1 MEIVPIELFGIHV
14 DVAFAAPQ
22 PFSKAN
28 IDEFSA
34 NLCNPQTGLGLRPDQ
49 IRLKRFDELFDF
61 ELKANFFGENGTLV
75 RTADRVKFG
84 VRNART
90 AGDWNIMHQTLTKFY
105 NLMEFDPK
113 TQTHLSSH
121 VHARFENSEARDEW
135 LGQFAHSSLIHKPA
149 SLGHVRIQDWEKD
162 IRVLIELSAPVP
174 NSVFI
179 AWDTQFTNDQEW
191 DSFLGTLPSVM
202 ENSANFFEIG
212 FEPFKER
219 V

>member
-14 DVAFAAPQ
+14 DIPFASPQ
-22 PFSKAN
+22 PFGKAQLE
-28 IDEFSA
+28 DFSVQ
-34 NLCNPQTGLGLRPDQ
+34 LCNAQTGIGLRPDQ
-49 IRLKRFDELFDF
+49 IRLRRLDDLFDF

-90 AGDWNIMHQTLTKFY
+90 AGDWSIMHQTLTKFY
-105 NLMEFDPK
+105 NLMDFEPK
-113 TQTHLSSH
+113 TLTNLSSH
-121 VHARFENSEARDEW
+121 VHARFESQDDRDEW

-162 IRVLIELSAPVP
+162 IRVLIELSQPVP

-179 AWDTQFTNDQEW
+179 AWDTQFSNDQEW